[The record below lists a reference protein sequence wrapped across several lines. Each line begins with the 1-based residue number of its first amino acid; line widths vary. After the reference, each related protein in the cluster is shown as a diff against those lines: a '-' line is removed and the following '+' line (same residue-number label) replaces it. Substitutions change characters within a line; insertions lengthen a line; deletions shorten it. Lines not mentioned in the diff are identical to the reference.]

1 LPQAEIVAGW
11 DIGGAHVKLAI
22 VARGAAGESRE
33 LDLIAADQWACPLWQ
48 GLDRLHAVLAE
59 AQARWP
65 QLAQARHAVTMT
77 GEMVDLFEHR
87 EAGVLMLAELLSAEL
102 GDDVAYWTGGA
113 GTERW
118 CDAEALRTRWAAVA
132 SANWAATATLAAQRL
147 AALQVTQAVLVDI
160 GSTTTDVIALRDGAP
175 VLQGRSDA
183 GRLVTGELLYQG
195 VVRTPLCA
203 LAPRIAHQ
211 GRLMNV
217 MNEFFA
223 TTADVHRLLGG
234 LDPQHDQQ
242 PAADG
247 GAKDLPATRRRL
259 ARMVGLDARDASD
272 DDWLALAAAWR
283 HAQLGTLRENFER
296 VCTAAGVAADAP
308 IVAAGCGD
316 FMAVALASASGRRAI
331 RFDALVMSAE
341 PSPDERAATL
351 RRGLQG
357 GAPAVA
363 VAVLHAADRADT
375 PRAAG
380 GSNVYEVRR
389 CGS

>member
-1 LPQAEIVAGW
+1 MPQAEIVAGW

-22 VARGAAGESRE
+22 VARGAADDPRE
-33 LDLIAADQWACPLWQ
+33 LELIAADQWACPLWQ
-48 GLDRLHAVLAE
+48 GLDQLHAVLAE
-59 AQARWP
+59 AHARWP

-102 GDDVAYWTGGA
+102 GEELVFWAGGA
-113 GTERW
+113 EAGRW
-118 CDAEALRTRWAAVA
+118 CDADALRARWAAVA

-147 AALQVTQAVLVDI
+147 AALAVPQAVLVDI
-160 GSTTTDVIALRDGAP
+160 GSTTTDMIALRDGAP
-175 VLQGRSDA
+175 LVQGRSDA

-223 TTADVHRLLGG
+223 TTADVHRLLGS

-259 ARMVGLDARDASD
+259 ARMVGLDARDAGD

-283 HAQLGTLRENFER
+283 EAQLATLRENFER
-296 VCTAAGVAADAP
+296 VCAAAGIAADAP

-331 RFDALVMSAE
+331 RFDSLVMSAE
-341 PSPDERAATL
+341 TSLDDRSAGL
-351 RRGLQG
+351 RRGLQV

-363 VAVLHAADRADT
+363 VAVLRASDDADAA
-375 PRAAG
+375 PG
-380 GSNVYEVRR
+380 GRGANVFEVRR